1 MRGSRRKE
9 VNIMPDKK
17 SHNEFIEEMARER
30 LDMYYPNEKV
40 YVDKGM

>member
-1 MRGSRRKE
+1 ME
-9 VNIMPDKK
+9 LTEEDL
-17 SHNEFIEEMARER
+17 EEMARER